1 MKRKKIQD
9 KKKVLFSFLALALTA
24 AILMTG
30 TFAWQSISQEAL
42 NEIGENGLNVGGRLH
57 DDFDGENKDIYV
69 ENFGNEPILARVR
82 LDEYMEIGS
91 GAGTKDG
98 EEGNNKA
105 TPVDADTD
113 IDDVST
119 WTPHIPATTDVTDCD
134 KEGTQLHTYFE
145 WEMGGST
152 IFMPTFNKNKD
163 SLAADVNGT
172 WGGPDGDPNTEEDN
186 FTDYQE
192 YTDKQQVMGDAVYD
206 ADDNN
211 VDEGEESQEG
221 TNHKTVEE
229 THTAK
234 PTQTGTVITM
244 EQWKEDGSQPG
255 KYWVYDTDGWA
266 YWAEAIQPG
275 EATGLLLSKISLKQ
289 QMTDDWYYGIN
300 AVAQFATD
308 DDLGDDT
315 EDTGFYRDG
324 LTDDAYYLLMTA
336 AGHKET
342 VEITTA
348 GDDDKCLPGNTL
360 QFTAKITLGGKV
372 FGPQEV
378 DWTVTGKTEAV
389 QSGTT
394 INDSGLLTVAAGETN
409 EELTIKAASKTK
421 PELFAEKTI
430 KTGKRYED
438 IGTITPGS
446 TETVRIDGID
456 WYVLA
461 KEDGK
466 ALIWSK
472 NSLENRRFA
481 PSYTDIVWEDS
492 ELRTYL
498 NSTWLDKQATLKEKA
513 VQTDI
518 TTRVFGTDTF
528 NTTQDKVFLL
538 SEADLF
544 GTHSG
549 NKPSPDARDY
559 TYNNQVLVP
568 NIEMRKFTG
577 TNYACLRSPYSS
589 TYMAVVRSSNGTL
602 FYGFPYTANGVR
614 PALWITMP

>member
-1 MKRKKIQD
+1 M
-9 KKKVLFSFLALALTA
+9 
-24 AILMTG
+24 
-30 TFAWQSISQEAL
+30 
-42 NEIGENGLNVGGRLH
+42 
-57 DDFDGENKDIYV
+57 
-69 ENFGNEPILARVR
+69 
-82 LDEYMEIGS
+82 
-91 GAGTKDG
+91 
-98 EEGNNKA
+98 
-105 TPVDADTD
+105 
-113 IDDVST
+113 
-119 WTPHIPATTDVTDCD
+119 
-134 KEGTQLHTYFE
+134 
-145 WEMGGST
+145 
-152 IFMPTFNKNKD
+152 
-163 SLAADVNGT
+163 
-172 WGGPDGDPNTEEDN
+172 
-186 FTDYQE
+186 
-192 YTDKQQVMGDAVYD
+192 
-206 ADDNN
+206 
-211 VDEGEESQEG
+211 
-221 TNHKTVEE
+221 
-229 THTAK
+229 
-234 PTQTGTVITM
+234 
-244 EQWKEDGSQPG
+244 
-255 KYWVYDTDGWA
+255 
-266 YWAEAIQPG
+266 
-275 EATGLLLSKISLKQ
+275 
-289 QMTDDWYYGIN
+289 
-300 AVAQFATD
+300 
-308 DDLGDDT
+308 
-315 EDTGFYRDG
+315 
-324 LTDDAYYLLMTA
+324 
-336 AGHKET
+336 
-342 VEITTA
+342 
-348 GDDDKCLPGNTL
+348 
-360 QFTAKITLGGKV
+360 
-372 FGPQEV
+372 
-378 DWTVTGKTEAV
+378 
-389 QSGTT
+389 
-394 INDSGLLTVAAGETN
+394 LTVAAGETN

>member
-1 MKRKKIQD
+1 MNRAKSKDKRRFIAAGISL
-9 KKKVLFSFLALALTA
+9 VLIV
-24 AILMTG
+24 AIMLTG
-30 TFAWQSISQEAL
+30 TFAWQSISQNVV
-42 NEIGENGLNVGGRLH
+42 NEVGVKGLNVGGRLH
-57 DDFDGENKDIYV
+57 DDFNGEENKDIYV
-69 ENFGNEPILARVR
+69 ENFGNEPILARIR
-82 LDEYMEIGS
+82 LDEYMEIGA
-91 GAGTKDG
+91 GAGRKG
-98 EEGNNKA
+98 EQQESNQSEPVVEG
-105 TPVDADTD
+105 TELEDQT
-113 IDDVST
+113 T
-119 WTPHIPATTDVTDCD
+119 WTTHIPNETGVTDCD
-134 KEGTQLHTYFE
+134 TPTSKLHEYFE

-163 SLAADVNGT
+163 SLKSDVNGT
-172 WGGPDGDPNTEEDN
+172 FAGPDGDPSTKEDR
-186 FTDYQE
+186 FEDYQE
-192 YTDKQQVMGDAVYD
+192 YTDQQKVTSNAVYD
-206 ADDNN
+206 ADDNT
-211 VDEGEESQEG
+211 VDEGDGGAEG
-221 TNHKTVEE
+221 VNHKTIEE

-244 EQWKEDGSQPG
+244 AKWKEDGSQPG

-289 QMTDDWYYGIN
+289 QMSDDWYYRIN

-315 EDTGFYRDG
+315 EDTGFYEDG

-348 GDDDKCLPGNTL
+348 GDADKCLPGNTL
-360 QFTAKITLGGKV
+360 QFTAKITLGGRV

-378 DWTVTGKTEAV
+378 NWSISSAHNGST
-389 QSGTT
+389 S
-394 INDSGLLTVAAGETN
+394 INNSGLLTVAAGETN

-421 PELFAEKTI
+421 PELFTEKTV
-430 KTGKRYED
+430 KTGKTYEE

-446 TETVRIDGID
+446 TETVGIDGIQ

-461 KEDGK
+461 KDDGK
-466 ALIWSK
+466 ALIWTK
-472 NSLENRRFA
+472 
-481 PSYTDIVWEDS
+481 DIVERRKFDS
-492 ELRTYL
+492 STNVWKDSGLRTYL
-498 NSTWLDKQATLKEKA
+498 NGDWLDGKATLQEKA

-518 TTRVFGTDTF
+518 TTRIFRTDTF

-544 GTHSG
+544 GTHSYG
-549 NKPSPDARDY
+549 QTPTDSKDY
-559 TYNNQVLVP
+559 TYNGQVLVP
-568 NIEMRKFTG
+568 NIEMRKSST
-577 TNYACLRSPYSS
+577 TCWLRSPYSS
-589 TYMAVVRSSNGTL
+589 TFVNVVYDDGTL
-602 FYGFPYTANGVR
+602 SINNSYSTNGVR

>member
-24 AILMTG
+24 AIMLTG

-98 EEGNNKA
+98 DEGENKA
-105 TPVDADTD
+105 TPVVADTD
-113 IDDVST
+113 IDDVNT
-119 WTPHIPATTDVTDCD
+119 WTTHIPAATDVTDCD
-134 KEGTQLHTYFE
+134 KEGTRLHTYFD

-192 YTDKQQVMGDAVYD
+192 YTDQQQVTGDAVYD

-211 VDEGEESQEG
+211 VDEGEDSQEG

-234 PTQTGTVITM
+234 PTQM
-244 EQWKEDGSQPG
+244 ANWKEDGSKPG

-275 EATGLLLSKISLKQ
+275 EATGLLLSKISLKKE
-289 QMTDDWYYGIN
+289 MMDDWYYGIN

-308 DDLGDDT
+308 GDLGDDT
-315 EDTGFYRDG
+315 EDTGFYQDG

-336 AGHKET
+336 AGHKEM

-348 GDDDKCLPGNTL
+348 DDADKCLPGNTL
-360 QFTAKITLGGKV
+360 QFTAKITLGGKEY
-372 FGPQEV
+372 GPQEV
-378 DWTVTGKTEAV
+378 DWSISSTHDG
-389 QSGTT
+389 STT
-394 INDSGLLTVAAGETN
+394 INESGLLTVAAGETN
-409 EELTIKAASKTK
+409 AELTIKAASKTR
-421 PELFAEKTI
+421 PELFAEKTV
-430 KTGKRYED
+430 KTGKTYEE

-446 TETVRIDGID
+446 TETVRIDGIE

-461 KEDGK
+461 KDDGK

-472 NSLENRRFA
+472 EPVEERWLDAS
-481 PSYTDIVWEDS
+481 TIVWKDS
-492 ELRTYL
+492 EQRTYL
-498 NSTWLDKQATLKEKA
+498 NGDWLDGKATLKEKA

-518 TTRVFGTDTF
+518 TTRVYGTDTF

-544 GTHSG
+544 GTHSYG
-549 NKPSPDARDY
+549 QTPTDSRDY
-559 TYNNQVLVP
+559 TYKKQVLVP
-568 NIEMRKFTG
+568 NIEMRKFTQG
-577 TNYACLRSPYSS
+577 SYVWLRSPCGS
-589 TYMAVVRSSNGTL
+589 TCVNLVNYDGTL
-602 FYGFPYTANGVR
+602 SSGGSTNVYSIR
-614 PALWITMP
+614 PALWIKLP

>member
-1 MKRKKIQD
+1 MATSKVKKHKLISA
-9 KKKVLFSFLALALTA
+9 VIAVTVAI
-24 AILMTG
+24 AILLTG
-30 TFAWQSISQEAL
+30 AFAWQSISQEAL
-42 NEIGENGLNVGGRLH
+42 NEVGVTGLNVGGRLH

-82 LDEYMEIGS
+82 LDEYMEIGA

-98 EEGNNKA
+98 DEGDNKA
-105 TPVDADTD
+105 TPVVADTD
-113 IDDVST
+113 IDDVDT
-119 WTPHIPATTDVTDCD
+119 WTTHIPAGEDVTNCD
-134 KEGTQLHTYFE
+134 KEGNRLHTYFE
-145 WEMGGST
+145 WEMGGSK

-172 WGGPDGDPNTEEDN
+172 WGGPDGDPETEEDN

-192 YTDKQQVMGDAVYD
+192 YTNQQQVTDNAIYD
-206 ADDNN
+206 ADEND
-211 VDEGEESQEG
+211 VDEGDGSAEG
-221 TNHKTVEE
+221 VNHKTIEE

-234 PTQTGTVITM
+234 STQVGTVITM
-244 EQWKEDGSQPG
+244 EKWKEDGSQPG

-275 EATGLLLSKISLKQ
+275 EATGLLLSKISLKKE
-289 QMTDDWYYGIN
+289 MVDDWYYGIN
-300 AVAQFATD
+300 AVGQFATD

-315 EDTGFYRDG
+315 EDTGFYQDG

-348 GDDDKCLPGNTL
+348 GDADKCLPGNTL

-378 DWTVTGKTEAV
+378 NWSISSAYT
-389 QSGTT
+389 SGTS
-394 INDSGLLTVAAGETN
+394 ISDSGLLTVAAGETN

-421 PELFAEKTI
+421 PELFAEKTV
-430 KTGKRYED
+430 KTGKTYED

-446 TETVRIDGID
+446 TETVGIDGIQ

-461 KEDGK
+461 KNDGK

-472 NSLENRRFA
+472 EPVETSRRFDA
-481 PSYTDIVWEDS
+481 STIVWKDS

-498 NSTWLDKQATLKEKA
+498 NGDWLDGKATLKEKA

-518 TTRVFGTDTF
+518 TTRVFGTDDF
-528 NTTQDKVFLL
+528 KTTQDKVFLL

-544 GTHSG
+544 GTYSNG
-549 NKPSPDARDY
+549 QSSPNAKDY
-559 TYNNQVLVP
+559 TYNSQVLVP
-568 NIEMRKFTG
+568 NIEMRKFTQVS
-577 TNYACLRSPYSS
+577 YCWLRSPYSS
-589 TYMAVVRSSNGTL
+589 SDVALVGSNGTL
-602 FYGFPYTANGVR
+602 GIDYPDNTLGVR
-614 PALWITMP
+614 PALWINLPS

>member
-57 DDFDGENKDIYV
+57 DDFNGENKDIYV

-82 LDEYMEIGS
+82 LDEYMEIGA
-91 GAGTKDG
+91 GAGTKDDG
-98 EEGNNKA
+98 GGLNKA
-105 TPVDADTD
+105 TPVVADTD
-113 IDDVST
+113 IDDVDT
-119 WTPHIPATTDVTDCD
+119 WTTHIPAGEDVTNCD
-134 KEGTQLHTYFE
+134 KEGTRLHTYFD

-192 YTDKQQVMGDAVYD
+192 YTDKQQVTGDAVYD

-211 VDEGEESQEG
+211 VDEGEESLEG
-221 TNHKTVEE
+221 SNHKTVEE

-244 EQWKEDGSQPG
+244 AKWKEQGSKPG

-275 EATGLLLSKISLKQ
+275 EATGLLLNKISLEKE
-289 QMTDDWYYGIN
+289 MVDDWYYGIN

-308 DDLGDDT
+308 DDLGDDVS
-315 EDTGFYRDG
+315 DTGFYQDG
-324 LTDDAYYLLMTA
+324 LTDDAYYLLMTVV
-336 AGHKET
+336 GHKET

-348 GDDDKCLPGNTL
+348 GDADRVLPGNTL

-372 FGPQEV
+372 FGSQEV
-378 DWTVTGKTEAV
+378 DWSISSEHDDST
-389 QSGTT
+389 S
-394 INDSGLLTVAAGETN
+394 ISDSGLLTVAVDETRT
-409 EELTIKAASKTK
+409 ELTIKATSKTK
-421 PELFAEKTI
+421 PELFAEKTV
-430 KTGKRYED
+430 KGAL
-438 IGTITPGS
+438 
-446 TETVRIDGID
+446 ETVEIDGIQ

-466 ALIWSK
+466 SLIWSK
-472 NSLENRRFA
+472 EPVETSRRFDA
-481 PSYTDIVWEDS
+481 STIVWKDS

-498 NSTWLDKQATLKEKA
+498 NGEWLDSKTTLKEKA
-513 VQTDI
+513 VATDI
-518 TTRVFGTDTF
+518 TTRIFGTNSF
-528 NTTQDKVFLL
+528 NTTQDKVFCL

-544 GTHSG
+544 GTYSNG
-549 NKPSPDARDY
+549 QPSPDPRDY
-559 TYNNQVLVP
+559 TYNGQVIAPEV
-568 NIEMRKFTG
+568 EMRKFTQG
-577 TNYACLRSPYSS
+577 SYVWLRSPYSS
-589 TYMAVVRSSNGTL
+589 AYVAMVLYAGGRSDGNPSNC
-602 FYGFPYTANGVR
+602 YGVR
-614 PALWITMP
+614 PALWVNLPS

>member
-9 KKKVLFSFLALALTA
+9 KKKVFFGSLALVLIA
-24 AILMTG
+24 AILLTG

-98 EEGNNKA
+98 DEGENKA
-105 TPVDADTD
+105 TPVVADTD
-113 IDDVST
+113 IDDVNT
-119 WTPHIPATTDVTDCD
+119 WTTHIPAATDVTDCD
-134 KEGTQLHTYFE
+134 KEGTRLHTYFD

-192 YTDKQQVMGDAVYD
+192 YTDKQQVQGDAVYD

-211 VDEGEESQEG
+211 VDEGEDSQEG
-221 TNHKTVEE
+221 TNHKTIEE

-244 EQWKEDGSQPG
+244 AKWKEDGSKPG

-275 EATGLLLSKISLKQ
+275 EATGLLLSKISLKKE
-289 QMTDDWYYGIN
+289 MMDDWYYGIN

-308 DDLGDDT
+308 GDLGDDT
-315 EDTGFYRDG
+315 EDTGFYQDG
-324 LTDDAYYLLMTA
+324 LTDDAYVLLMKA

-348 GDDDKCLPGNTL
+348 GDADKCLPGNTL
-360 QFTAKITLGGKV
+360 QFTAKITLGGKEY
-372 FGPQEV
+372 GPQEV
-378 DWTVTGKTEAV
+378 NWSIGSAWCDV
-389 QSGTT
+389 GTR
-394 INDSGLLTVAAGETN
+394 INESGLLTVAAGETN
-409 EELTIKAASKTK
+409 AELTIKAASKTN

-430 KTGKRYED
+430 NTRKTYED
-438 IGTITPGS
+438 IDTITPGS
-446 TETVRIDGID
+446 TETVRIDGIE

-461 KEDGK
+461 KDEGK

-472 NSLENRRFA
+472 EPVETERRFDA
-481 PSYTDIVWEDS
+481 STNVWKDS
-492 ELRTYL
+492 ELRTHL
-498 NSTWLDKQATLKEKA
+498 NGDWLDGKATLKEKA

-518 TTRVFGTDTF
+518 TTRIYGTNDF
-528 NTTQDKVFLL
+528 NTTQDKVFPL

-544 GTHSG
+544 GTHS
-549 NKPSPDARDY
+549 NKQTPTDPRDY
-559 TYNNQVLVP
+559 TYNGQVLVP
-568 NIEMRKFTG
+568 NVEMRKFDQG
-577 TNYACLRSPYSS
+577 SYCWLRSPYDS
-589 TYMAVVRSSNGTL
+589 TWVTRLRGNYGTL
-602 FYGFPYTANGVR
+602 DAQGPDNINFVR
-614 PALWITMP
+614 PALWIKLP

>member
-24 AILMTG
+24 AIMLTG

-98 EEGNNKA
+98 DEGDNKA
-105 TPVDADTD
+105 TPVVADTD
-113 IDDVST
+113 IDDVGT
-119 WTPHIPATTDVTDCD
+119 WTTHIPAATDVTDCD
-134 KEGTQLHTYFE
+134 KEGTRLHTYFD

-192 YTDKQQVMGDAVYD
+192 YTDKQQVTGDAVYD

-211 VDEGEESQEG
+211 VDEGEDSQEG

-229 THTAK
+229 THIAK

-244 EQWKEDGSQPG
+244 AKWKEDGSKPG

-275 EATGLLLSKISLKQ
+275 EATGLLLSKISLKKE
-289 QMTDDWYYGIN
+289 MMDDWYYGIN

-308 DDLGDDT
+308 DDLGDDV
-315 EDTGFYRDG
+315 EDTGFYQDG
-324 LTDDAYYLLMTA
+324 LTDDAYYLLMMA

-348 GDDDKCLPGNTL
+348 DNADEVLPGNTL
-360 QFTAKITLGGKV
+360 QFTAKITLGGRV
-372 FGPQEV
+372 FGSQEV
-378 DWTVTGKTEAV
+378 DWSISSEHDG
-389 QSGTT
+389 GTS

-409 EELTIKAASKTK
+409 AELTIKAASKTK
-421 PELFAEKTI
+421 PELFAEKTV
-430 KTGKRYED
+430 KTGKTYED
-438 IGTITPGS
+438 IATITPGS
-446 TETVRIDGID
+446 TETVNIDGIQ

-461 KEDGK
+461 KDDEK
-466 ALIWSK
+466 VLIWSEYLLRGVSGTYHGGNWEK
-472 NSLENRRFA
+472 SQFRSSLQSWLET
-481 PSYTDIVWEDS
+481 TD
-492 ELRTYL
+492 
-498 NSTWLDKQATLKEKA
+498 TLKEIA
-513 VQTDI
+513 IETDI
-518 TTRVFGTDTF
+518 LTRVYNQEEWKTTRDKIFILTEADIFGTIYSDTP
-528 NTTQDKVFLL
+528 TSD
-538 SEADLF
+538 S
-544 GTHSG
+544 
-549 NKPSPDARDY
+549 RDY
-559 TYNNQVLVP
+559 TYGNTPL
-568 NIEMRKFTG
+568 I
-577 TNYACLRSPYSS
+577 TNYEVMMKDKNAIQWLRSPG
-589 TYMAVVRSSNGTL
+589 TSSND
-602 FYGFPYTANGVR
+602 TALIRDGGVAGSATGSIAHGAHA
-614 PALWITMP
+614 ALWVPLP

>member
-24 AILMTG
+24 AIMLTG

-98 EEGNNKA
+98 DEGENKA
-105 TPVDADTD
+105 TPVVADTD
-113 IDDVST
+113 IDDVNT
-119 WTPHIPATTDVTDCD
+119 WTTHIPAATDVTDCD
-134 KEGTQLHTYFE
+134 KEGTRLHTYFD

-192 YTDKQQVMGDAVYD
+192 YTDQQQVTGDAVYD

-211 VDEGEESQEG
+211 VDEGEDSQEG

-244 EQWKEDGSQPG
+244 AKWKEDGSKPG

-275 EATGLLLSKISLKQ
+275 EATSLLLSKISLKKE
-289 QMTDDWYYGIN
+289 MMDDWYYGIN

-308 DDLGDDT
+308 GDLGDDT
-315 EDTGFYRDG
+315 EDTGFYQDG

-336 AGHKET
+336 AGHKEM

-348 GDDDKCLPGNTL
+348 DDADKCLPGNTL
-360 QFTAKITLGGKV
+360 QFTAKITLGGKEY
-372 FGPQEV
+372 GPQEV
-378 DWTVTGKTEAV
+378 DWSISSTHDG
-389 QSGTT
+389 STT
-394 INDSGLLTVAAGETN
+394 INESGLLTVAAGETN
-409 EELTIKAASKTK
+409 AELTIKAASKTR
-421 PELFAEKTI
+421 PELFAEKTV
-430 KTGKRYED
+430 KTGKTYEE

-446 TETVRIDGID
+446 TETVRIDGIE

-461 KEDGK
+461 KDDGK

-472 NSLENRRFA
+472 EPVEERWLDAS
-481 PSYTDIVWEDS
+481 TIVWKDS
-492 ELRTYL
+492 EQRTYL
-498 NSTWLDKQATLKEKA
+498 NGDWLDGKATLKEKA

-518 TTRVFGTDTF
+518 TTRVYGTDTF

-544 GTHSG
+544 GTHSYG
-549 NKPSPDARDY
+549 QTPTDSRDY
-559 TYNNQVLVP
+559 TYKKQVLVP
-568 NIEMRKFTG
+568 NIEMRKFTQG
-577 TNYACLRSPYSS
+577 SYVWLRSPCGS
-589 TYMAVVRSSNGTL
+589 TCVNLVNYDGTL
-602 FYGFPYTANGVR
+602 SSGGSTNVYSIR
-614 PALWITMP
+614 PALWIKLP

>member
-9 KKKVLFSFLALALTA
+9 KKKVMFSFLALALTA
-24 AILMTG
+24 AIMLTG

-57 DDFDGENKDIYV
+57 DDFNGENKDIYV

-98 EEGNNKA
+98 DEGDNKA
-105 TPVDADTD
+105 TPVVADTD
-113 IDDVST
+113 IDDVDT
-119 WTPHIPATTDVTDCD
+119 WTTHIPAATDVTDCD
-134 KEGTQLHTYFE
+134 KEGTRLHTYFD

-192 YTDKQQVMGDAVYD
+192 YTDKQQVQGDAVYD

-211 VDEGEESQEG
+211 VDEGEDSQEG
-221 TNHKTVEE
+221 TNHKTIEE

-275 EATGLLLSKISLKQ
+275 EATGLLLSKISLKKE
-289 QMTDDWYYGIN
+289 MMDDWYYGIN

-308 DDLGDDT
+308 GDLGDDT
-315 EDTGFYRDG
+315 DDTGFYQDG
-324 LTDDAYYLLMTA
+324 LTDDAYVLLMKA

-348 GDDDKCLPGNTL
+348 DDADKCLPGNTL
-360 QFTAKITLGGKV
+360 QFTAKITLGGKEY
-372 FGPQEV
+372 GPQEV
-378 DWTVTGKTEAV
+378 NWSISSACNGST
-389 QSGTT
+389 S
-394 INDSGLLTVAAGETN
+394 INTSGLLTVAVGETYT
-409 EELTIKAASKTK
+409 ELTIKATAKNDPS
-421 PELFAEKTI
+421 LYGEKTVLTK
-430 KTGKRYED
+430 KTYED
-438 IGTITPGS
+438 IGSITAGS
-446 TETVRIDGID
+446 TDTVYIDGIE

-461 KEDGK
+461 KNDGK
-466 ALIWSK
+466 ALIWPK
-472 NSLENRRFA
+472 NSLETQKFDNSFI
-481 PSYTDIVWEDS
+481 IVWKDS

-498 NSTWLDKQATLKEKA
+498 NGTWLDGKATLKAKA

-518 TTRVFGTDTF
+518 TTRIFGTDTF
-528 NTTQDKVFLL
+528 NTTQDKVFCL
-538 SEADLF
+538 SEADFF
-544 GTHSG
+544 GTYS
-549 NKPSPDARDY
+549 NKQKPTDPRDY
-559 TYNNQVLVP
+559 TYNGQVLVP
-568 NIEMRKFTG
+568 NAEMRKSDTI
-577 TNYACLRSPYSS
+577 YWLRSPYSAS
-589 TYMAVVRSSNGTL
+589 IVAQIDANGELHSYNPNSNL
-602 FYGFPYTANGVR
+602 GVR
-614 PALWITMP
+614 PALWIQMP